1 MFAYGHNGTISMDAT
16 FGTNDVK
23 YHLFTLM
30 GFDVHHIGVLL
41 TWIITSQQTMDD
53 LIQWLKPLETKMLS
67 IMPNWRPSCFNIDD
81 APQEL
86 WALQ

>member
-1 MFAYGHNGTISMDAT
+1 MFVYAHNGSISMDST

-41 TWIITSQQTMDD
+41 AWIITNQQTMDD
-53 LIQWLKPLETKMLS
+53 LIEWLQPLRAKMLL
-67 IMPNWRPSCFNIDD
+67 IMPN
-81 APQEL
+81 
-86 WALQ
+86 